1 MAIIYSYPLNDDIKP
16 LDELVGT
23 TEKNINGQLKT
34 VTRNFLLQDLAE
46 FFIVDGGLQKT
57 IILTTEGDEGPSTL
71 DQVTGILNIPQY
83 AGFQN
88 LQEVTD
94 LGNVTTNSIIA
105 NSFITIDG
113 IGANVLLDN
122 GSTTPLSSITGTTN
136 LSYTPGVSNGTV
148 NSDTGTDATIPL
160 AGATNAGLFS
170 AAEKTKLNSLK
181 LQNLQEVTDIGA
193 STTNPIIVTALGDD
207 AITAYAGSGTAIT
220 GNAPDGTGIYGT
232 SINGDGVAGY
242 SETAPAASFIGID
255 KGIKVTAGNTF
266 VVELNQGLTSKG
278 LVINSGTSS
287 TGNFIELDK
296 NGVDK
301 LTVNQQGTLAIN
313 TINAN
318 GLNINTSGADS
329 SKLAMAITSTISD
342 GTAFACYSYGGSVA
356 NYIYSDSGDCVVLQ
370 ADYPYGLG
378 LNISSAGGGLS
389 AYSIAYPVAELYQAL
404 DNKGLVINSGT
415 SSTGNFIELNKN
427 GIDKLAVNQEGE
439 LSVVKIPGGT
449 SSQFLKADGSVD
461 SSVYTTAQNLQQ
473 VTTQG
478 ASTTIPITVTGN
490 GSFAIRGSS
499 TEGNGVEG
507 ASVDNSGVYATSTN
521 SSAINAASINDA
533 GIFSQSFNSTAAIFN
548 TISGATIVDFQTNNI
563 TKASVDNQ
571 GDITANSFIKIGG
584 TSSQILAANGSVIT
598 AGTNITIS
606 GGTISSTGGG
616 GGGIPHATASG
627 TDTYTATVTGVA
639 SYADGDAYL
648 IRFTNGNTT
657 VATLNI
663 NALGAIPLYRN
674 NDGPLIGGDV
684 QANGEM
690 LCVYNSTANTFQC
703 IGTSPNSIISYVTN
717 ADSITI
723 TKGQVVYAFG
733 GTGDRMTV
741 KLASNIGDS
750 TSAQTVGIVLST
762 SIAAN
767 QKGFIIFQGLL
778 DNLSILPTATWADGD
793 PVYLGTTAGSIT
805 KIKPYAPNH
814 LVYIGIV
821 TTASNGTAGRMY
833 VRVQNGYEL
842 DELHNVQ
849 AQTPTLKDTLY
860 YDNTVSPAQWK
871 TASIS
876 SILGYTPANNA
887 NVVHLTGDETIAGA
901 KTFTD
906 NLTAGRYLY
915 SGGSIFPEFGS
926 TFYINGDTRTHYFGG
941 GISNAQNNLQVSN
954 GTLSISL
961 QTANTIAS
969 FDANKNVVSL
979 TTANGYPTLT
989 ELKSLVGV
997 STTAIQTQLNGK
1009 QPLNANLTSISAL
1022 SISSGPSFVK
1032 VVGGVY
1038 SLDSSIYLTSVGIA
1052 NLTATG
1058 TPSATTFLRG
1068 DNTWSTPTAPSQ
1080 SAYTMLANNTNAT
1093 AVPTNQVFR
1102 NEPSKAYTGAIT
1114 PTAST
1119 SAPSGTTNHTYSW
1132 CQVGDLVTIRLNLD
1146 YASAG
1151 TGVTS
1156 LACMLPSDC
1165 PTPEIPSGVA
1175 VALNVISYGVGT
1187 MAGGKGSVATMGT
1200 AALRLK
1206 TISPNTFD
1214 IQIQRATGNYA
1225 IAYATIQYFV

>member
-1 MAIIYSYPLNDDIKP
+1 MIKIKKYQIEDYISDATQDALDLKADLVNGKVPASQLPSFVDDVIEVANYAALPIPGATGVIYI
-16 LDELVGT
+16 
-23 TEKNINGQLKT
+23 
-34 VTRNFLLQDLAE
+34 
-46 FFIVDGGLQKT
+46 
-57 IILTTEGDEGPSTL
+57 TL
-71 DQVTGILNIPQY
+71 DTNKVYRWTGSVY
-83 AGFQN
+83 V
-88 LQEVTD
+88 E
-94 LGNVTTNSIIA
+94 IA
-105 NSFITIDG
+105 SG
-113 IGANVLLDN
+113 V
-122 GSTTPLSSITGTTN
+122 TN
-136 LSYTPGVSNGTV
+136 LSYTPGVSDGTV

-160 AGATNAGLFS
+160 AGVTNAGLFS
-170 AAEKTKLNSLK
+170 AAEKTKLAGIATGANVGVVPNAPITGATKTKITYDSKGLVTAGVDATTADIADSTNK
-181 LQNLQEVTDIGA
+181 RYVTDANLVVIGNTSGTNTGDQDLQEVTNLGA
-193 STTNPIIVTALGDD
+193 TTTNPIIVTALGDD

-232 SINGDGVAGY
+232 SINGDGVVGY

-427 GIDKLAVNQEGE
+427 GIDKFTINQQGE
-439 LSVVKIPGGT
+439 QSIVKIPGGLPT
-449 SSQFLKADGSVD
+449 EYLMADGSV
-461 SSVYTTAQNLQQ
+461 
-473 VTTQG
+473 
-478 ASTTIPITVTGN
+478 
-490 GSFAIRGSS
+490 
-499 TEGNGVEG
+499 
-507 ASVDNSGVYATSTN
+507 
-521 SSAINAASINDA
+521 
-533 GIFSQSFNSTAAIFN
+533 
-548 TISGATIVDFQTNNI
+548 
-563 TKASVDNQ
+563 
-571 GDITANSFIKIGG
+571 
-584 TSSQILAANGSVIT
+584 
-598 AGTNITIS
+598 
-606 GGTISSTGGG
+606 STGGG

-627 TDTYTATVTGVA
+627 TDTYTATVTGVT

-648 IRFTNGNTT
+648 IRFPIGNTT

-876 SILGYTPANNA
+876 SILGYIPANNA

-915 SGGSIFPEFGS
+915 SGGSIFPEFGQ
-926 TFYINGDTRTHYFGG
+926 TFYINGIGATHYFGG
-941 GISNAQNNLQVSN
+941 GTSNAQNNLEVSN
-954 GTLSISL
+954 GTLKIGL
-961 QTANTIAS
+961 QTASTIAS

-1009 QPLNANLTSISAL
+1009 QASSSILSGLSAL
-1022 SISSGPSFVK
+1022 SFSGGTPFVRMISGSVFT
-1032 VVGGVY
+1032 
-1038 SLDSSIYLTSVGIA
+1038 LDTATYLTSVGIA

-1058 TPSATTFLRG
+1058 TPSATTYLRG
-1068 DNTWSTPTAPSQ
+1068 DNTWSSIPVPSQ
-1080 SAYTMLANNTNAT
+1080 SAYTVLANNTNAS
-1093 AVPTNQVFR
+1093 AVPTEQVYKDVGQQTYTATPTWSGTAPTTILANTYEWSQIGSTVNVRISLSYNTGQSSTSVILPMPADMPAPASITGF
-1102 NEPSKAYTGAIT
+1102 TGA
-1114 PTAST
+1114 
-1119 SAPSGTTNHTYSW
+1119 
-1132 CQVGDLVTIRLNLD
+1132 LD
-1146 YASAG
+1146 
-1151 TGVTS
+1151 V
-1156 LACMLPSDC
+1156 L
-1165 PTPEIPSGVA
+1165 
-1175 VALNVISYGVGT
+1175 SYGSG
-1187 MAGGKGSVATMGT
+1187 MMLNATTST
-1200 AALRLK
+1200 AVTGARNCLLRRNAA
-1206 TISPNTFD
+1206 NTGYEFFV
-1214 IQIQRATGNYA
+1214 NVS
-1225 IAYATIQYFV
+1225 IAVTTKVVIVNLTYFA